1 MFSNV
6 VVTRH
11 YAWTQS
17 SETLFDDDVM
27 NQSTQDVN
35 VNEEENLE
43 EGSGDSEEDDIP
55 NYIDH
60 VCNLVVVNMGNN
72 SIKNYS
78 EKRKTRKQCDGQSKK
93 KSKKP
98 YKFGA
103 QLLSYW
109 DHLLD
114 RVSIRNDSMD
124 KIGCSISEVMAEVHS
139 ILKITFDDE
148 LYYFATEYFSMRKK
162 KRDVGIN

>member
-1 MFSNV
+1 MFNNV

-17 SETLFDDDVM
+17 SETLFDDDDM

-43 EGSGDSEEDDIP
+43 EGSGDLEEDDIP

-72 SIKNYS
+72 STKNYS
-78 EKRKTRKQCDGQSKK
+78 GKRKTRKQYDGQSKK

-103 QLLSYW
+103 QLLSY
-109 DHLLD
+109 
-114 RVSIRNDSMD
+114 
-124 KIGCSISEVMAEVHS
+124 
-139 ILKITFDDE
+139 
-148 LYYFATEYFSMRKK
+148 
-162 KRDVGIN
+162 